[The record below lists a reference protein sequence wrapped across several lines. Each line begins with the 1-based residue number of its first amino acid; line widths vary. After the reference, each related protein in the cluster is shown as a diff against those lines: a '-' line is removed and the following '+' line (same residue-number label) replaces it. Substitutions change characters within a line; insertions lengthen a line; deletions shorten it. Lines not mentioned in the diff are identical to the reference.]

1 MVERPNYYYSA
12 DQLEELIGL
21 DKFPDFRGI
30 PAAWWI
36 TTSTLQLAAW
46 ERYQADRDEWF
57 ERARALTQKLGLGDE
72 GVLVSSFGKRTDVV
86 GIKPSEEMRRSEWRG
101 PSLVP
106 EGWRIDSKS
115 GYLRPKRK
123 TKADRESQA
132 NKDLAAIQ
140 RVPDSA
146 AYIKGLPE
154 YLQLDDG
161 PGLSGHLYPFN
172 VRKGE
177 KCLMAFC
184 AGDPDRAEKS
194 RDHKIA
200 DWWERQP
207 LSTMHALRERKV
219 ERKIEEAY
227 ADE

>member
-1 MVERPNYYYSA
+1 MTEYTV
-12 DQLEELIGL
+12 DQLEELIGI
-21 DKFPDFRGI
+21 DNFPNFHGV

-36 TTSTLQLAAW
+36 TTDADQLAAW
-46 ERYQADRDEWF
+46 ERYRADRNEWF
-57 ERARALTQKLGLGDE
+57 ERARALTQKLGLGDK
-72 GVLVSSFGKRTDVV
+72 GVMVSSFGKRTDVV
-86 GIKPSEEMRRSEWRG
+86 GIQPSSEMRKSDWYG

-115 GYLRPKRK
+115 GHLKPKRK

-132 NKDLAAIQ
+132 SKDFASIQ

-146 AYIKGLPE
+146 AYIKGLPD

-161 PGLSGHLYPFN
+161 PGMSGHLYPFQ

-184 AGDPDRAEKS
+184 GGDPDRAEKS

-200 DWWERQP
+200 EWWERQP
-207 LSTMHALRERKV
+207 LSAMHALRERKGS
-219 ERKIEEAY
+219 RKVEEADD
-227 ADE
+227 DE

>member
-1 MVERPNYYYSA
+1 MTEYTVE
-12 DQLEELIGL
+12 QLEDLIGL
-21 DKFPDFRGI
+21 DNFPEFHGV

-36 TTSTLQLAAW
+36 TTDADQIARW
-46 ERYQADRDEWF
+46 ESYKADRNEWF

-72 GVLVSSFGKRTDVV
+72 GVMVSSFGKQTNVV
-86 GIKPSEEMRRSEWRG
+86 GIQPSQEMRKSEWRG

-115 GYLRPKRK
+115 GYLKPKRK

-132 NKDLAAIQ
+132 SKDFESIY

-172 VRKGE
+172 TRKGE

-184 AGDPDRAEKS
+184 GGDPDRAEKS

-207 LSTMHALRERKV
+207 LSAMHALRERRV

>member
-1 MVERPNYYYSA
+1 MTEYSA
-12 DQLEELIGL
+12 DQLEELIGI
-21 DKFPDFRGI
+21 DSFPDFRGV

-36 TTSTLQLAAW
+36 TIDDDQLAAW
-46 ERYQADRDEWF
+46 ERYETDRNEWF
-57 ERARALTQKLGLGDE
+57 TRAQKLVKSLGLDE
-72 GVLVSSFGKRTDVV
+72 GVMISSFGKRTDVV

-106 EGWRIDSKS
+106 EGWRIDSKK
-115 GYLRPKRK
+115 GYLLPKRR
-123 TKADRESQA
+123 TKADRDSQA
-132 NKDLAAIQ
+132 NKDFAAIV

-146 AYIKGLPE
+146 AYITGLPE

-177 KCLMAFC
+177 KCVMAFC

-200 DWWERQP
+200 EWWERQP
-207 LSTMHALRERKV
+207 LSTMHALRERKQA
-219 ERKIEEAY
+219 RK
-227 ADE
+227 